1 MNAKNGETF
10 NPSGRIDYID
20 LTKGIAILLV
30 ILGHC
35 SYTGFK
41 NDIIKGMIF
50 SFHMPLFFIVSAITY
65 RSSEDTN
72 EFREKTKKAAKHLLV
87 PILLTVLILILWDL
101 VKDITL
107 LTNYDYWQGQIFSL
121 IYGSGVNA
129 NFYGMD
135 IAGLGKSW
143 FLFALFGCRVI
154 FDYINLCLNDK
165 RKLMLFSMLFGLIG
179 VLFGQIQ
186 WMPFSL
192 DISLAV
198 IPLFWF
204 GYCLKKQ
211 VIEKNRIRNMLF
223 WFVIWLIT
231 LKITFPNHNNW
242 TFLELA
248 ARRYPLF
255 PICYVTGI
263 AGTMMVLE
271 FCTLIYKLKI
281 FGPLIYVRKNSMY
294 LYIIHILDGIF
305 VSWWKIESTMLG
317 TALKR
322 IIINLG
328 IFLIFMMIKKIVEK
342 NIMIRW
348 SHNQ

>member
-1 MNAKNGETF
+1 
-10 NPSGRIDYID
+10 
-20 LTKGIAILLV
+20 
-30 ILGHC
+30 
-35 SYTGFK
+35 
-41 NDIIKGMIF
+41 
-50 SFHMPLFFIVSAITY
+50 
-65 RSSEDTN
+65 
-72 EFREKTKKAAKHLLV
+72 
-87 PILLTVLILILWDL
+87 
-101 VKDITL
+101 
-107 LTNYDYWQGQIFSL
+107 
-121 IYGSGVNA
+121 
-129 NFYGMD
+129 MD

-186 WMPFSL
+186 WRPFSL

-271 FCTLIYKLKI
+271 F
-281 FGPLIYVRKNSMY
+281 
-294 LYIIHILDGIF
+294 
-305 VSWWKIESTMLG
+305 
-317 TALKR
+317 
-322 IIINLG
+322 
-328 IFLIFMMIKKIVEK
+328 
-342 NIMIRW
+342 
-348 SHNQ
+348 

>member
-186 WMPFSL
+186 
-192 DISLAV
+192 
-198 IPLFWF
+198 
-204 GYCLKKQ
+204 
-211 VIEKNRIRNMLF
+211 
-223 WFVIWLIT
+223 
-231 LKITFPNHNNW
+231 
-242 TFLELA
+242 
-248 ARRYPLF
+248 
-255 PICYVTGI
+255 
-263 AGTMMVLE
+263 
-271 FCTLIYKLKI
+271 
-281 FGPLIYVRKNSMY
+281 
-294 LYIIHILDGIF
+294 
-305 VSWWKIESTMLG
+305 
-317 TALKR
+317 
-322 IIINLG
+322 
-328 IFLIFMMIKKIVEK
+328 
-342 NIMIRW
+342 
-348 SHNQ
+348 